1 MKLKI
6 LFSILLVGTTISS
19 EVTAQPPQSP
29 NVAEVMSEMA
39 KYELTKTK
47 TESYITALDELSKMA
62 KSNPKIFESLKD
74 KGDDQDASLSE
85 LTKLIES
92 NEPMTSV
99 LKKNNLSPK
108 DFIMIP
114 GAFIQAQMMTSLPP
128 DAVKA
133 MGAMANPANIE
144 FFKKEGPSLSPKF
157 EATMKAW
164 GDLME

>member
-6 LFSILLVGTTISS
+6 LFSILLVGATISS
-19 EVTAQPPQSP
+19 EGTAQPPQSP
-29 NVAEVMSEMA
+29 DVAEVMSEMA

-47 TESYITALDELSKMA
+47 TESYINALDELSKMA
-62 KSNPKIFESLKD
+62 KSDPKIFDSLKD
-74 KGDDQDASLSE
+74 KGDDPNVSLST
-85 LTKLIES
+85 LTKIIES
-92 NEPMTSV
+92 NSQMLSV
-99 LKKNNLSPK
+99 IKKNNLSSK

-128 DAVKA
+128 EAVKA

-144 FFKKEGPSLSPKF
+144 FFRKEGPSLSPKF